1 MSCIYLASFKKY
13 KCYKVSKIWTG
24 TEFFGTKFNCFN
36 IKTKVEISEF
46 KRTRYICPR
55 AKCVEKGWRNW
66 KMFYE
71 CRIYKLCTQK
81 IPMAKEKMTHV
92 PAE

>member
-1 MSCIYLASFKKY
+1 MEQNFSEQNLIAL
-13 KCYKVSKIWTG
+13 
-24 TEFFGTKFNCFN
+24 TK
-36 IKTKVEISEF
+36 KTKVEISEF